1 MKILDALSPVCGM
14 LLILAG
20 VTALWWVPQVEYEM
34 LSPWTMVRIIG
45 VIIAVA
51 ALILVS
57 YAWRLKSASYGSL
70 AVILLATLYS
80 SVSIINPGFWYRQEN
95 ELSVVLLIATFVLT
109 GVAILIRHDETRSVT
124 LYLVPEDE

>member
-1 MKILDALSPVCGM
+1 M